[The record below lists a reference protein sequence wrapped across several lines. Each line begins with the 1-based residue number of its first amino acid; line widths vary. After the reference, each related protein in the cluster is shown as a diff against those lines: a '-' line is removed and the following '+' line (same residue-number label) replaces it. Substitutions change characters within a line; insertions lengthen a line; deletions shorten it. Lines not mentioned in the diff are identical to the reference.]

1 MRKRTQLIS
10 ILLVLL
16 FGVLM
21 LKHLVPYSQEVAY
34 EDCHEIWHIHTSLLH
49 DHKESHFAEASTSSQ
64 PQKSET
70 CHAGKSVFSYSLF
83 PIAIAESF
91 EPSFH
96 IVFDVISTI
105 ENGFGGPSLEPLRKP
120 PKIFV

>member
-1 MRKRTQLIS
+1 M
-10 ILLVLL
+10 
-16 FGVLM
+16 
-21 LKHLVPYSQEVAY
+21 AY
-34 EDCHEIWHIHTSLLH
+34 EDCNEIWHIHTSLLH
-49 DHKESHFAEASTSSQ
+49 DSRHSQEEAHFADTSNSSQ

-91 EPSFH
+91 EPSFL

-105 ENGFGGPSLEPLRKP
+105 ENRFSDPSLEPLRKP
-120 PKIFV
+120 PKNFV